1 MQIPTFPECDHELVK
16 ALIHYSDYALVKGLQ
31 RSPAD
36 GRYFTTLFC
45 RYSSVVY
52 SLIRHSAKS
61 PVQADYL
68 FALTWRHILSE
79 LGAID
84 LSPYERSAEKTVAK
98 SAGSEEIA
106 ADETETTTSFSLQ
119 GWLINLTAAHINQ
132 VELPNVESIHYVLSD
147 APPPLWCYTERALDR
162 LPPRHRLM
170 MIMSRTFGW
179 SDTRISAYL
188 QAEGENLSAQEV
200 HSELQIACQSLERL
214 IPADMRAIYLAQA
227 LTVVPTPAEAGL
239 MTIEFDEPA

>member
-16 ALIHYSDYALVKGLQ
+16 ALIHHSDYELVAGLQ

-36 GRYFTTLFC
+36 GKYFTALFC

-68 FALTWRHILSE
+68 FALTWRHLLSE

-84 LSPYERSAEKTVAK
+84 LGPYEKKTDP
-98 SAGSEEIA
+98 GS
-106 ADETETTTSFSLQ
+106 DETTADFSLQ

-132 VELPNVESIHYVLSD
+132 VEMPNVESIHYALSD

-162 LPPRHRLM
+162 LSPRHRLM
-170 MIMSRTFGW
+170 IVMAKTFEW

-188 QAEGENLSAQEV
+188 QAEGENLSAPEV
-200 HSELQIACQSLERL
+200 HAELQVAYQSLERS
-214 IPADMRAIYLAQA
+214 IPEDMRTIYLGHP
-227 LTVVPTPAEAGL
+227 LTVVPSPAETGL
-239 MTIEFDEPA
+239 MTIEFDEPGQ

>member
-1 MQIPTFPECDHELVK
+1 MQIPTFPECEHDLIK
-16 ALIHYSDYALVKGLQ
+16 ALAHHSDYALVEGLQ

-36 GRYFTTLFC
+36 GKYFTALFC

-68 FALTWRHILSE
+68 FALTWRHLLSE
-79 LGAID
+79 LGVID
-84 LSPYERSAEKTVAK
+84 LSAYQLGGTDGT
-98 SAGSEEIA
+98 AG
-106 ADETETTTSFSLQ
+106 FSLQ

-132 VELPNVESIHYVLSD
+132 VEMPNVESIHYVLAD

-170 MIMSRTFGW
+170 VVMARTFEW

-188 QAEGENLSAQEV
+188 QAEGEPLSAQEV
-200 HSELQIACQSLERL
+200 RTELQTAYQSLERL
-214 IPADMRAIYLAQA
+214 IPDDLLTIYLDYP
-227 LTVVPTPAEAGL
+227 LTVVPSAAETGL
-239 MTIEFDEPA
+239 MTIEFDEPV